1 MKKDFKS
8 LLIIFALCFI
18 SLISV
23 ISFVSGLGIS
33 SSYHS
38 KNPLIMAPGESMD
51 IIFGRF
57 QNVVGDYDMVIGVE
71 LLGGEEIAEITD
83 SSLEYSVPLGR
94 KDIAVHMNVSIPKRD
109 FEDSYTITIRYRE
122 LNPPTGEGTVSLA
135 AASQKTINVL
145 VQKEEKKI
153 IEEIKE
159 IGIIGIVLI
168 ISLILIIIV
177 IVIIIFIRKKN
188 KKSLGIRKSLESKK

>member
-1 MKKDFKS
+1 MKKDFRG
-8 LLIIFALCFI
+8 LLIISVLCFI

-57 QNVVGDYDMVIGVE
+57 QNVVGDYDMVVGVE
-71 LLGGEEIAEITD
+71 LLGGGEIAEITD

-94 KDIAVHMNVSIPKRD
+94 KDIAVNMRVSIPNRNSTVFQIRSLLSLSARPKSKFEQIVVPKRAI
-109 FEDSYTITIRYRE
+109 EE
-122 LNPPTGEGTVSLA
+122 LPLTSTPANGMAVPPTLSFVS
-135 AASQKTINVL
+135 S
-145 VQKEEKKI
+145 
-153 IEEIKE
+153 
-159 IGIIGIVLI
+159 
-168 ISLILIIIV
+168 
-177 IVIIIFIRKKN
+177 
-188 KKSLGIRKSLESKK
+188 